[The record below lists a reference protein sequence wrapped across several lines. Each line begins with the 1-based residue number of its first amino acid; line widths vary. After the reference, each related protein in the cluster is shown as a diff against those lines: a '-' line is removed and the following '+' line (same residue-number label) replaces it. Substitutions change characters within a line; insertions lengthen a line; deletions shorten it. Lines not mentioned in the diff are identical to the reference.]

1 MRIESERMQSRSD
14 FDPYEGFEATG
25 WPVQTIVRG
34 RVVVRDGELRVEPGF
49 GRLIRRERYQ
59 RP

>member
-1 MRIESERMQSRSD
+1 MQSRSD
-14 FDPYEGFEATG
+14 FDPFDGFEATG

-34 RVVVRDGELRVEPGF
+34 RVVVTDGELVGERGYGGLV
-49 GRLIRRERYQ
+49 RRGLYS